1 MNTEKKRPDGRPTP
15 RKPAEEA
22 ATPSPAAQEK
32 TAGEETT
39 ALDPDELER
48 RVVEALK
55 NIFDPEI
62 PVNIYDMGLIYE
74 VKIYP
79 INNVYILMTLTT
91 PMCPVAQSLPQEVE
105 EKVRA
110 IEGVNDVQ
118 VELTFDPPWDISMM
132 SQEARIELG
141 I

>member
-1 MNTEKKRPDGRPTP
+1 MNTDSKRPGGRPHP
-15 RKPAEEA
+15 QKPASEE
-22 ATPSPAAQEK
+22 TPSQSAAPQASSNAP
-32 TAGEETT
+32 TI
-39 ALDPDELER
+39 DPQQLENQ
-48 RVVEALK
+48 VVETLK
-55 NIFDPEI
+55 TIFDPEI
-62 PVNIYDMGLIYE
+62 PVSIYDMGLIYE

-132 SQEARIELG
+132 TQEARIELG